1 MNEIKLPIPSLAST
15 LTLDKPA
22 LKLLVAQVYQAQ
34 LQQLSSGAFSVQV
47 PSNQGPLQ
55 IPLPA
60 NFNWLPPLSADAKST
75 IQSLAVQIEFLSQ
88 DKGLLNLA
96 IKSAITNIN
105 LPISL
110 TQSQQITLALS
121 PSMLQQAL
129 TSTTNQIANAGS
141 TSNTGNIGNVL
152 VNAAAQPTA
161 AVLNASVSISGNKL
175 TLQLANLAAIPL
187 SSVTSRALGAAIQRQ
202 ASAYSN
208 QHPIQ
213 LLIRP
218 SSSQLQ
224 LVPSISQQTT
234 AQQANA
240 TLLNAMPAANVK
252 VDLSLPEHQAILQQL
267 RHLVNQQAPTLTLSN
282 QQLSLGKL
290 PLLQLP
296 PQANS
301 TGINNNNYQAQ
312 IQLRGNQWLLQ
323 LSATP
328 INETVTVASDK
339 LNQTIQL
346 IKTADI
352 ATSNKTQATTALP
365 SKESQQH
372 SVQQA
377 WRQLLPLLAPK
388 IDPLA
393 ESEALDPVVSKVLAL
408 IRQGQP
414 DGNKVLSSSQLNQ
427 QLSSLLQFQP
437 LQASPNLQTGAGT
450 LALAIQLLLGGLQ
463 QKATAPANQAP
474 TAQRLA
480 TLIGQ
485 LDPSQT
491 SGLLRQLGTH
501 SSAIQQSQLNMLDSN
516 SNQQL
521 VLQLPLQQGQQSVL
535 NQMSIEQREASNQE
549 DGNKQKQWR
558 LTMKFDLQ
566 QLGRLLVVAT
576 LQQQE
581 LQLQFYA
588 EQPAAQRVTE
598 QFLPLLKA
606 RCQAQGIEVN
616 KAECVLG
623 VIPDSLIP
631 RTNSLVTIRV

>member
-60 NFNWLPPLSADAKST
+60 NFNWVPPLSADAKST
-75 IQSLAVQIEFLSQ
+75 TQSLAVQIEFLSQ

-129 TSTTNQIANAGS
+129 ASTTNQIANAAS
-141 TSNTGNIGNVL
+141 TGNIGNVL

-202 ASAYSN
+202 ATAYSN

-213 LLIRP
+213 LIIRP

-224 LVPSISQQTT
+224 LVPSNSQQTT
-234 AQQANA
+234 AQQANT

-365 SKESQQH
+365 SKESQQQ

-450 LALAIQLLLGGLQ
+450 LALAIQLLLGSLQ

-588 EQPAAQRVTE
+588 EQAAAQRVTE